1 MYLAELCLVIAFQ
14 QTAKDTT
21 KSDINYPIIKQTKPL
36 KMENT
41 ISKTADVLDGNITQA
56 QLNQW
61 KYKHK
66 KVVKLTIADDDET
79 TLFAY
84 FKKPDMSIRSAVLQ
98 ASKMDEFKA
107 LEVLFKNCYLGG
119 DGKIEQEDDLRLNIT
134 TAFSDHIQPKPVKIE
149 VI

>member
-1 MYLAELCLVIAFQ
+1 MELITQ
-14 QTAKDTT
+14 NSTA
-21 KSDINYPIIKQTKPL
+21 
-36 KMENT
+36 
-41 ISKTADVLDGNITQA
+41 VLDGSITQA
-56 QLNQW
+56 QFNQW

-66 KVVKLTIADDDET
+66 KVVKLSIEDDDDT

-84 FKKPDMSIRSAVLQ
+84 FKKPDISIRSAVLQ

-134 TAFSDHIQPKPVKIE
+134 TAFSDHIQPKPVKVE
-149 VI
+149 VL

>member
-1 MYLAELCLVIAFQ
+1 MKTKATENAE
-14 QTAKDTT
+14 
-21 KSDINYPIIKQTKPL
+21 
-36 KMENT
+36 
-41 ISKTADVLDGNITQA
+41 VLDGNITQA

-66 KVVKLTIADDDET
+66 KVVKLTIKDDDDVN
-79 TLFAY
+79 LFAY
-84 FKKPDMSIRSAVLQ
+84 FKKPDINIRAAVLQ

-134 TAFSDHIQPKPVKIE
+134 TAFSDHIQPKPVKVEIL
-149 VI
+149 

>member
-1 MYLAELCLVIAFQ
+1 MT
-14 QTAKDTT
+14 TATPETT
-21 KSDINYPIIKQTKPL
+21 
-36 KMENT
+36 E
-41 ISKTADVLDGNITQA
+41 VLNGNITQA

-61 KYKHK
+61 KYKHE
-66 KVVKLTIADDDET
+66 KVIKLTIKDDDNT

-84 FKKPDMSIRSAVLQ
+84 FKKPDMSIRAAVLQ

-134 TAFSDHIQPKPVKIE
+134 TAFSDHIQPKPVKVEIL
-149 VI
+149 

>member
-1 MYLAELCLVIAFQ
+1 ME
-14 QTAKDTT
+14 TTTT
-21 KSDINYPIIKQTKPL
+21 KNI
-36 KMENT
+36 
-41 ISKTADVLDGNITQA
+41 DVLDGNITQA

-66 KVVKLTIADDDET
+66 KVVKLTIADDDGT

-84 FKKPDMSIRSAVLQ
+84 FKKPDMSIRAAVLQ

-134 TAFSDHIQPKPVKIE
+134 TAFSDHIQPKPVKVEIL
-149 VI
+149 

>member
-1 MYLAELCLVIAFQ
+1 
-14 QTAKDTT
+14 
-21 KSDINYPIIKQTKPL
+21 
-36 KMENT
+36 MEK
-41 ISKTADVLDGNITQA
+41 IESKTADVLDGNITQA

-66 KVVKLTIADDDET
+66 KVVKLTIQDDDQT

-84 FKKPDMSIRSAVLQ
+84 FKKPDMSIRAAVLQ

-134 TAFSDHIQPKPVKIE
+134 TAFSDHIQPKPVKVEI
-149 VI
+149 I

>member
-1 MYLAELCLVIAFQ
+1 MEI
-14 QTAKDTT
+14 
-21 KSDINYPIIKQTKPL
+21 TKP
-36 KMENT
+36 K
-41 ISKTADVLDGNITQA
+41 IADVLDGNITQA

-66 KVVKLTIADDDET
+66 KVIKLTIVDDDET

-84 FKKPDMSIRSAVLQ
+84 FKKPDIAIRSAVLQ

>member
-1 MYLAELCLVIAFQ
+1 MK
-14 QTAKDTT
+14 TKTT
-21 KSDINYPIIKQTKPL
+21 
-36 KMENT
+36 ENVE
-41 ISKTADVLDGNITQA
+41 VLDGNITQA

-66 KVVKLTIADDDET
+66 KVVKLSIQDDDDT

-84 FKKPDMSIRSAVLQ
+84 FKKPDMSIRAAVLQ

-134 TAFSDHIQPKPVKIE
+134 TAFSDHIQPKPVKVEIL
-149 VI
+149 